1 MSKKKSIVVLI
12 LSLVMTVLLG
22 CVVTLGIDK
31 GHAGSMKNIKTGL
44 DLSGGVSITYEA
56 VSDNPSDE
64 EMSDTM
70 NKLRQRVE
78 QYSTEAMV
86 SRQGEKSKSFFL
98 RPIPR
103 LDRGREAWYTENV
116 EFKTSEDVYSV
127 VVYRYTA
134 I

>member
-12 LSLVMTVLLG
+12 LSLVATVLLG
-22 CVVTLGIDK
+22 CVVTLGVDK
-31 GHAGSMKNIKTGL
+31 KHAGSMRNIKTGL

-78 QYSTEAMV
+78 QYSTEATV
-86 SRQGEKSKSFFL
+86 SRQGEKRINSE
-98 RPIPR
+98 IP
-103 LDRGREAWYTENV
+103 GVTNAN
-116 EFKTSEDVYSV
+116 K
-127 VVYRYTA
+127 